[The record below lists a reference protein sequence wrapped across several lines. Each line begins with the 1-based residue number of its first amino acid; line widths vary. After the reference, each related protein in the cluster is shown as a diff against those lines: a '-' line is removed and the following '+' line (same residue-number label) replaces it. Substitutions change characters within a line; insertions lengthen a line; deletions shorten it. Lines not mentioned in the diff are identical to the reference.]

1 MSKQL
6 LLNERPTGGDSGNV
20 PTSFGG
26 GGDDWPKAS
35 IGNYKGVMLCNRP
48 NEVGGPRK
56 ADRTG
61 SNVPFNSRVI
71 HDEPLGWNPT
81 KKLQPRDLKKKK
93 KLDPSNAL
101 LKHKKFLRSL
111 EEQRLKEKEEK
122 DREDAD
128 KEEKAAKFK
137 ENAEKQRKKI

>member
-6 LLNERPTGGDSGNV
+6 LMNERPADV
-20 PTSFGG
+20 PTSLG

-48 NEVGGPRK
+48 NEMGGPRK

-61 SNVPFNSRVI
+61 PGVPFNSRVQP
-71 HDEPLGWNPT
+71 DEPVGWNPT
-81 KKLQPRDLKKKK
+81 KKLAPRDIKRRKRV
-93 KLDPSNAL
+93 DPNNAL
-101 LKHKKFLRSL
+101 LKHKRFLRTL
-111 EEQRLKEKEEK
+111 EDQKLKEKEE
-122 DREDAD
+122 RSLEDA
-128 KEEKAAKFK
+128 EKDDRVTKFK

>member
-6 LLNERPTGGDSGNV
+6 LMNERPSDGGPSYNLG
-20 PTSFGG
+20 GG

-61 SNVPFNSRVI
+61 PGVPFNSRVQ
-71 HDEPLGWNPT
+71 HDEPVGWNPT
-81 KKLQPRDLKKKK
+81 KKLVPKNPNQKRKKV
-93 KLDPSNAL
+93 DPNNAL
-101 LKHKKFLRSL
+101 LKHKKFLKGL
-111 EEQRLKEKEEK
+111 EEQRVREREEKEMQDNEKEEK
-122 DREDAD
+122 VN
-128 KEEKAAKFK
+128 KFK

>member
-6 LLNERPTGGDSGNV
+6 LMNERPADGGPSYGG
-20 PTSFGG
+20 GG

-48 NEVGGPRK
+48 NEIGGPRK

-61 SNVPFNSRVI
+61 PGVPFNSRVQN
-71 HDEPLGWNPT
+71 DEPVGWNPT
-81 KKLQPRDLKKKK
+81 KKLVPKDPSKKRK
-93 KLDPSNAL
+93 KLDPNNAL
-101 LKHKKFLRSL
+101 LKHRKFLKQL
-111 EEQRLKEKEEK
+111 EEQRLK
-122 DREDAD
+122 D
-128 KEEKAAKFK
+128 KEEKELADAEKDAQTTKFR